1 MPPRSRH
8 PFKQQ
13 PRDTSAHRL
22 LEYVLNRGYLDC
34 GEDYVLPGAL
44 THENAN
50 GARLSV
56 RRGARH
62 FGISCAARVIG
73 PDGEQCTYDCPDPS
87 AAHTIAFQLYSKNAA
102 RRYVTQQAGGD
113 HTKLKY
119 NPYGRRTS

>member
-22 LEYVLNRGYLDC
+22 LEYVLNQGYLDS
-34 GEDYVLPGAL
+34 GEDFVLGGTL
-44 THENAN
+44 THESAN
-50 GARLSV
+50 EARLSV

-62 FGISCAARVIG
+62 FGLSCAARVIG

-87 AAHTIAFQLYSKNAA
+87 AAHTIAFQLYSKNTA